1 MAKPLDD
8 RIAAA
13 LKPGARLADCE
24 TVLADTKAEQARVEA
39 AKAEAEDRRS
49 DPALSSAQAHEADLE
64 VKEAELRLIRLRRAE
79 ESLEEVIA
87 ERKARDAAA
96 ASQAEYDA
104 TVRETEQLAAE
115 LKERI
120 P

>member
-24 TVLADTKAEQARVEA
+24 TVLADTQAEQARVEA

-49 DPALSSAQAHEADLE
+49 DPAL
-64 VKEAELRLIRLRRAE
+64 
-79 ESLEEVIA
+79 
-87 ERKARDAAA
+87 
-96 ASQAEYDA
+96 
-104 TVRETEQLAAE
+104 
-115 LKERI
+115 
-120 P
+120 